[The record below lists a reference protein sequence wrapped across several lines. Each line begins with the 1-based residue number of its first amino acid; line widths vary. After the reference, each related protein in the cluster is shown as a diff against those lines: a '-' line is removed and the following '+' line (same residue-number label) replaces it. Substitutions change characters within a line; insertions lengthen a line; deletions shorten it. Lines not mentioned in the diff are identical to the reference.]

1 MAEVFNVAH
10 ATRFKNSSSKKNFA
24 RASARHSGNLFCSS
38 SLEALALAED
48 CAIQANTGL
57 VLLDEAEEQR
67 RLAKAAEAL
76 ERWEKTHRL
85 IQGTDFVEC
94 RKSREL

>member
-1 MAEVFNVAH
+1 MQQG
-10 ATRFKNSSSKKNFA
+10 SKTAVPRRTSREQA
-24 RASARHSGNLFCSS
+24 RGIRVILFCSS

-76 ERWEKTHRL
+76 ERWEKANRL
-85 IQGTDFVEC
+85 IQ
-94 RKSREL
+94 L